1 MISEVGIV
9 NIALARL
16 GESPIQSFEEGSV
29 PANMAKVFY
38 DPARRAVLR
47 AYDWGFSLK
56 TVRLARYTG
65 EPVDFRFAFSLPAD
79 CLRAIRLR
87 RKGVADFTD
96 GCDIRFVIRS
106 GALYTDE
113 AEAYLEY
120 VSDVED
126 TALFDDKFIEVLG
139 YKLASDLA
147 MPVKKVSDKVK
158 EKMSKSHIGK
168 RLTPIV
174 QLTMQGEYIATF
186 NSVKEAGEKLGIS
199 PCNISTVINHKAI
212 HAGHYKFL
220 KLTEYD

>member
-47 AYDWGFSLK
+47 AYDWSFSLK

-120 VSDVED
+120 VADVED
-126 TALFDDKFIEVLG
+126 TSLFDDKFIEALG

-147 MPVKKVSDKVK
+147 MPVKGSAELMANYMNVYNSLIVDAAALSEGEERSDFCDNPY
-158 EKMSKSHIGK
+158 
-168 RLTPIV
+168 L
-174 QLTMQGEYIATF
+174 
-186 NSVKEAGEKLGIS
+186 EARYGG
-199 PCNISTVINHKAI
+199 C
-212 HAGHYKFL
+212 
-220 KLTEYD
+220 